1 MSKNENYNSNNIS
14 EKSTSDFFEP
24 NSNQSNPLS
33 SIPKEKICI
42 FNGDDNL
49 EKMFNN
55 YSCNDDEDNNLDE
68 YKNLYFKDVIIKEEN
83 EQNFLKKKKKTKK
96 NTNVKKNEN
105 YEKEKFENPVQKLC
119 KKKSNEV
126 KKTPRK
132 LVRMKFRKKKKK
144 YINSNENNMNIN
156 NNENFNSEYF
166 NNFQNLN
173 LGYLLEQNLDS
184 SPGRIR
190 EISLEERTETTK
202 SITNIEIKD
211 INYNI
216 NLSKNDV
223 RIIDNIDIFK

>member
-1 MSKNENYNSNNIS
+1 MKIIIQIILAKNQPVI
-14 EKSTSDFFEP
+14 FL
-24 NSNQSNPLS
+24 NQIQINQNPLS

-68 YKNLYFKDVIIKEEN
+68 YKNLYFKDVIIKEEK
-83 EQNFLKKKKKTKK
+83 EQNFLNKKKKKPKK

-119 KKKSNEV
+119 KKKSNKY

-184 SPGRIR
+184 SSGRTR

-202 SITNIEIKD
+202 SITNIEIKV